1 MVHEEVELHHHS
13 SPRLFIMISDVINE
27 VIQEVT
33 PCAML
38 FANDLFLSD
47 ETTEKTAGED
57 SWRMQIGKSVGQK
70 RKIAAAAK
78 DHNEGV

>member
-1 MVHEEVELHHHS
+1 MVLVEANLHQHS
-13 SPRLFIMISDVINE
+13 SPRLFIMILDVINE

-38 FANDLFLSD
+38 FANDLFLCD
-47 ETTEKTAGED
+47 ETTQKTAGED

-70 RKIAAAAK
+70 RKNAAAAK